1 MGCIFEPEKIKRA
14 NQYLKGILESTNLDE
29 YLKNMDNSEFQQ
41 LVMEHYFT
49 VTDMQKIADRL
60 NSNSKNSSEKDTGW
74 SKKGFIL
81 GRTEIVIP
89 KLLINKKEEIKVI
102 KGYFLSSP

>member
-1 MGCIFEPEKIKRA
+1 M
-14 NQYLKGILESTNLDE
+14 ESTNLDE
-29 YLKNMDNSEFQQ
+29 YLKNMDNSEFRQ

-60 NSNSKNSSEKDTGW
+60 NSNSKNSPEKDTGW
-74 SKKGFIL
+74 SKEGFIW

-89 KLLINKKEEIKVI
+89 KLLINKKEEIK
-102 KGYFLSSP
+102 SN

>member
-1 MGCIFEPEKIKRA
+1 MTGKTEGIFEPEKINRA
-14 NQYLKGILESTNLDE
+14 NQYLNGILESTNLDE

-74 SKKGFIL
+74 SKKDSFG
-81 GRTEIVIP
+81 EEP
-89 KLLINKKEEIKVI
+89 KL
-102 KGYFLSSP
+102 